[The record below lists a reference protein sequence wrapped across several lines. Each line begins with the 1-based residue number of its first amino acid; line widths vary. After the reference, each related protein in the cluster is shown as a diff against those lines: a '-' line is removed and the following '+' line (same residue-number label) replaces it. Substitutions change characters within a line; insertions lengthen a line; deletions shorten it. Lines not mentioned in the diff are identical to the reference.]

1 MVYPNAIALS
11 LFLQFTLLLS
21 NPNQLVTR
29 CKLVGHLQYHS
40 CILLS
45 YHARKIK
52 FIFENCLIK
61 IWIYNFAENY
71 D

>member
-40 CILLS
+40 YYYIIIVS
-45 YHARKIK
+45 HTK
-52 FIFENCLIK
+52 NQ
-61 IWIYNFAENY
+61 IYLWKLFNKNMNL
-71 D
+71 